1 MPGFENMT
9 GKVREKIESVGSKP
23 DKENTLVD
31 VVVPSFG
38 ERLSGEPFL
47 RLGKDHIGG
56 HDVVIITSGPGTYK
70 MLGQLNLLLRY
81 LVGRRAERIAV
92 VSGYLPLAR
101 SDKDEGVLEF
111 ALPPLI
117 IDQMMNAA
125 EGRLDR
131 IIAADLHSPQV
142 VMAGGTGLVTEVSMV
157 RRLLHR
163 TIEDARNHNGKTCL
177 ALPDDGAAKR
187 IEGAFKDV
195 EARLQCILPIVFGA
209 KRRRSSGES
218 ALKQLFGDLDCLP
231 DSTVILLDD
240 ELASGG
246 TNINTAE
253 LLKRDYGAAEV
264 WTAVTH
270 GIFCGDAVK
279 RLMHDSCPVD
289 RIYVTD
295 TIPTDNRSQLGPL
308 IRSGKLVVVSWCE
321 DLAWIIYHHHWDLSI
336 REMR

>member
-1 MPGFENMT
+1 MPGFEKMT
-9 GKVREKIESVGSKP
+9 NRVREKIESVGSKP
-23 DKENTLVD
+23 DKEMTSVD

-47 RLGKDHIGG
+47 RLGKEHIGG
-56 HDVVIITSGPGTYK
+56 HDAVIITSGPGTYK
-70 MLGQLNLLLRY
+70 MLVQLILLLRY

-101 SDKDEGVLEF
+101 SDKDEGALEF
-111 ALPPLI
+111 ALPPFI

-142 VMAGGTGLVTEVSMV
+142 VMAGGTGLVTEVSLV
-157 RRLLHR
+157 RRLLQR
-163 TIEDARNHNGKTCL
+163 TIEDARRRNEKICL

-195 EARLQCILPIVFGA
+195 EQRLRFGLPIVFGA
-209 KRRRSSGES
+209 KRRRSSRES
-218 ALKQLFGDLDCLP
+218 ALKQLFGDLDAL
-231 DSTVILLDD
+231 SGATVILLDD

-270 GIFCGDAVK
+270 GIFCGNAAE
-279 RLMHDSCPVD
+279 RLAQNSCPVD
-289 RIYVTD
+289 RVYVTD
-295 TIPTDNRSQLGPL
+295 TIPIDNRPQLVSL
-308 IRSGKLVVVSWCE
+308 IQRGKLEVVSWCE